1 MKDTFKIAL
10 AGNPNCG
17 KTTIFNM
24 LTGAR
29 QHVGNYPGV
38 TVERKSGYCR
48 IGGMNIEVV
57 DLPGTYSLS
66 SSSIDETIAFR
77 EIVSAD
83 FDLILNVVDAGNLQ
97 RNLYLTTQLAE
108 LRIPMI
114 LVFNMMDEAKS
125 KGMCFN
131 RLKLE
136 HFFGTKIVET
146 IGSRGRG
153 VEELKTLIFKVLK
166 GELEFSPMQMNYG
179 PECESA
185 LKILTEEIRKLNL
198 PECRRIPERYF
209 AIKLLEND
217 GDIVGMKAFEPLL
230 ETAKQLR
237 EKLAERLGEN
247 SETLIADCRYGII
260 FGAYRETVR
269 IVRDNRI
276 QITEQIDKIVMNRF
290 LGLPI
295 FLFMMYLVF
304 TFTFTCADP
313 IMGWMESGF
322 AYLSGAVD
330 SAWPEGKMEFL
341 RAVLSEGIIGGVGG
355 VLVFL
360 PNILLLFLAI
370 AVLEASGYMS
380 RAAFVMD
387 GFMHLFGL
395 HGKSFIPML
404 LGFGC
409 TVPAV
414 MATRTIESEKDRL
427 TTIMI
432 LPMMSCSARLPIYTI
447 IVAAFFQESIQPL
460 MMFIIY
466 VTGIVMA
473 LICARLLKSTLFSG
487 ENDTFVMELP
497 PYRMPSIKSI
507 VLTVLER
514 GMLYLKKAGTI
525 ILFFSILLFL
535 LNTFP
540 VKKEFSRDYA
550 AEIEAVE
557 NSSTISSEEKP
568 KEILH
573 LETERKAELLEY
585 SIAGKIGHVLEV
597 FFRPLGFDWRISSA
611 LIGALPAKEL
621 FVSQLGILYSI
632 GDADEESDLL
642 RTQLRE
648 NYTPLQGFAVMIFSL
663 LSMPCI
669 ATVAIVRRETN
680 SWKYTIFQCIALTA
694 VAYLVTL
701 IVYQTGLFLKIGTAL
716 LS

>member
-1 MKDTFKIAL
+1 
-10 AGNPNCG
+10 
-17 KTTIFNM
+17 
-24 LTGAR
+24 
-29 QHVGNYPGV
+29 
-38 TVERKSGYCR
+38 
-48 IGGMNIEVV
+48 
-57 DLPGTYSLS
+57 
-66 SSSIDETIAFR
+66 
-77 EIVSAD
+77 
-83 FDLILNVVDAGNLQ
+83 
-97 RNLYLTTQLAE
+97 
-108 LRIPMI
+108 
-114 LVFNMMDEAKS
+114 
-125 KGMCFN
+125 
-131 RLKLE
+131 
-136 HFFGTKIVET
+136 
-146 IGSRGRG
+146 
-153 VEELKTLIFKVLK
+153 
-166 GELEFSPMQMNYG
+166 
-179 PECESA
+179 
-185 LKILTEEIRKLNL
+185 
-198 PECRRIPERYF
+198 
-209 AIKLLEND
+209 
-217 GDIVGMKAFEPLL
+217 
-230 ETAKQLR
+230 
-237 EKLAERLGEN
+237 
-247 SETLIADCRYGII
+247 
-260 FGAYRETVR
+260 
-269 IVRDNRI
+269 
-276 QITEQIDKIVMNRF
+276 MNRF

-313 IMGWMESGF
+313 IMEWMESGF

-341 RAVLSEGIIGGVGG
+341 RAVLTEGIIGGVGG

-535 LNTFP
+535 MNTFP

-550 AEIEAVE
+550 AELETIE
-557 NSSTISSEEKP
+557 NSSTISEEEKSE
-568 KEILH
+568 KIFTI
-573 LETERKAELLEY
+573 ETEKKAELLEY
-585 SIAGKIGHVLEV
+585 SIAGKIGRALEV
-597 FFRPLGFDWRISSA
+597 LFHPLGFDWRISSA

-701 IVYQTGLFLKIGTAL
+701 IVYQAGLFLKIGTAL